1 MSPSIASSE
10 DDLETAGSNSKG
22 PSGSQT
28 GNRERIGSMQSSL
41 AGHWTQ
47 DFGLG
52 ESISRGMPDLLNHLD
67 SGEKGHL
74 FTY

>member
-1 MSPSIASSE
+1 
-10 DDLETAGSNSKG
+10 
-22 PSGSQT
+22 
-28 GNRERIGSMQSSL
+28 MQSSL

-47 DFGLG
+47 VFGLG
-52 ESISRGMPDLLNHLD
+52 ESISGGMPDLLNHLD